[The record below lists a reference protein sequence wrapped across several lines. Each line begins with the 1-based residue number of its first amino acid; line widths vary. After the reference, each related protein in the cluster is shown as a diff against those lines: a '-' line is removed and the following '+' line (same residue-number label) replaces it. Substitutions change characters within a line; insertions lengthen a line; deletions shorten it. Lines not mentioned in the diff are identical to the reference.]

1 MDRHDLLESTDRVL
15 DQKLVVVRSE
25 WHVWR
30 TATVALDDLS
40 DVHWAHPPGAPR
52 PLIHAYVYCTAI
64 LSGVLTHDCRATPA
78 PHRLKVCVLRTC
90 NWRTVFENLVR
101 QADARQLMLAAR
113 STSSTAIASH

>member
-1 MDRHDLLESTDRVL
+1 MDRDDLLESTDRVL

-40 DVHWAHPPGAPR
+40 DVHWAQPPGAPR
-52 PLIHAYVYCTAI
+52 PLIHAYVPCAAI
-64 LSGVLTHDCRATPA
+64 VGGVLTHDCGISPP

-101 QADARQLMLAAR
+101 QADARQTLA
-113 STSSTAIASH
+113 SGQPTLVS